1 MAGDHLIFPPRR
13 VVSQLNTFPLIG
25 MGILMVADIKH
36 THVST
41 SMPKVNIRWTCAM
54 KSKNPMEKKN

>member
-41 SMPKVNIRWTCAM
+41 SMPKVNIR
-54 KSKNPMEKKN
+54 